1 MKIFVRIFVR
11 IVVSLGEKICDN
23 ICEKICDSICDN
35 ICENI
40 CENFCLPRGEEG
52 SSSAGALRR
61 LHLHHLLLPSS
72 KGKKNFDTLIMRVK
86 D

>member
-1 MKIFVRIFVR
+1 MTIFVRIFVTIFVRRFVTVFVTIFVRIFVR
-11 IVVSLGEKICDN
+11 IVVSLGENICDN
-23 ICEKICDSICDN
+23 C
-35 ICENI
+35 
-40 CENFCLPRGEEG
+40 CLPRGEEG